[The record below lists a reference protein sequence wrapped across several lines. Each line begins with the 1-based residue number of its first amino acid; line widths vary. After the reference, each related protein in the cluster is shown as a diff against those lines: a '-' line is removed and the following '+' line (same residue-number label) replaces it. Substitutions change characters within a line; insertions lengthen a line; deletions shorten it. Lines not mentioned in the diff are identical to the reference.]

1 MSGKENIFLSLYFF
15 SIIFVLIK
23 NHLKLF
29 GIGKKIL
36 NQRMVV
42 SMNMKICQEK
52 SGVSKQDQNQQNVWI
67 LVIE

>member
-23 NHLKLF
+23 NHPKLF

-67 LVIE
+67 LVI

>member
-15 SIIFVLIK
+15 SIIFVVIK

-67 LVIE
+67 LVI

>member
-1 MSGKENIFLSLYFF
+1 M
-15 SIIFVLIK
+15 
-23 NHLKLF
+23 
-29 GIGKKIL
+29 KKPSKVIWNWKKYIL

-67 LVIE
+67 LVI